1 MVGHEKE
8 GCADKF
14 LDDLYKTIK
23 YLYEHRKELDCPVEE
38 MVKTAEELERK
49 SKCTRQVCEEM
60 AGLSARE
67 DLELDHMREFYKK
80 RLAPYCSTIKTWQ
93 KALLLEHWIRLSL
106 LKEQARI
113 CQ

>member
-80 RLAPYCSTIKTWQ
+80 RLAPYCSTIKT
-93 KALLLEHWIRLSL
+93 
-106 LKEQARI
+106 
-113 CQ
+113 